1 MPIRKLNKDNILCN
15 NCHRYHVGTFPH
27 WHIGILSH
35 WHIILLLLCLPLAN
49 HAQQFHFSG
58 GYGFSLF
65 VCNNKSV
72 YSWGDNLYGQLAR
85 NTAQC
90 PTNRP
95 CAAQFPEEV
104 RSIEAGFS
112 YHALAL
118 TVSGKVLS
126 WGQNFYGELGS
137 GKFCETECKRQTPEY
152 VVGGESGTGDLR
164 NVIAIAAGQSH
175 SYALLATGEVLAWGN
190 NSSGQ
195 LGNGTYAN
203 SAQPLFVRKQNGE
216 ILGNIRMISAGANH
230 GYALDNNGQVY
241 AWGNNSSNQLGV
253 GNSLNQ
259 PFPTLVVD
267 NTNQIINNV
276 KKIDGGAQ
284 FGLLLKT
291 NGTVWGLGACKGS
304 EINENGIP
312 TYKAQPYAMQVEGG
326 ATPNQTLTNV
336 IDISAGTSHSLAIT
350 VENNKN
356 YVVAW
361 GNNRF
366 PDLTAA
372 TGGQIGNG
380 NTSVKQ
386 YFSPQYVLSGSEKLQ
401 DAVAVYAGSGVS
413 YIFTLSTLRRANA
426 FYVCGAN
433 ISGALGTENNQD
445 EYKAVRIDQ
454 KLCQP
459 YCEILSLGN
468 SRTYCTP
475 FNEEITANLSSDDY
489 TFIWYKNNV
498 LQTEQS
504 NTIALTSGGVYI
516 AEAHNKRGD
525 CPSYKDSVTVIEKQ
539 TNFAMLNT
547 SFCGTNL
554 QYKVV
559 GEGNFS
565 WHSTHSGEKIG
576 QGQVLT
582 IPKSKAEELIP
593 GKRYRVWV
601 EQQGECQAM
610 PFVLTENCNC
620 ATPPPVG
627 NDTASCYNRPYF
639 VHAKGDSVVWY
650 SDPALLKPVHFG
662 NTYEPKNLQ
671 GIGKYSLYATQI
683 KNTCES
689 EAHTV
694 YLQLENCA
702 PWFTVEG
709 QVFAN
714 NAQVTHTTVYLY
726 DAETRQPIDSCKT
739 NDKGRFTLYS
749 QGNKATVYAL
759 SPFSTFHN
767 TWAGNKLQQ
776 SEAHVFYVDATI
788 KGIEIVLIPT
798 ATQVEL
804 LANSDFFNADYIRI
818 YTSTGALIG
827 TAQPNFSA
835 IKQLCKPQNVYV
847 LQAVK
852 NNAVVASWKVKLDIH

>member
-1 MPIRKLNKDNILCN
+1 M
-15 NCHRYHVGTFPH
+15 
-27 WHIGILSH
+27 
-35 WHIILLLLCLPLAN
+35 
-49 HAQQFHFSG
+49 
-58 GYGFSLF
+58 F
-65 VCNNKSV
+65 VCDNKSV

-85 NTAQC
+85 NTAPC
-90 PTNRP
+90 AANRP
-95 CAAQFPEEV
+95 CAANFSEEV
-104 RSIEAGFS
+104 RSIEAGFL

-118 TVSGKVLS
+118 TVSEKVLS

-137 GKFCETECKRQTPEY
+137 GKFCEIECKRQTPEY
-152 VVGGESGTGDLR
+152 VVGGESGTEYLQH
-164 NVIAIAAGQSH
+164 VIAIAAGQSH

-203 SAQPLFVRKQNGE
+203 SALPLFVRKQNGE

-259 PFPTLVVD
+259 PFPALVVD

-291 NGTVWGLGACKGS
+291 NGTVWGVGAFKGS

-312 TYKAQPYAMQVEGG
+312 TYKAQPYAIQVEGG

-350 VENNKN
+350 VENHTN

-361 GNNRF
+361 GDNRF

-386 YFSPQYVLSGSEKLQ
+386 YFSPQYVLTGSQKLQ
-401 DAVAVYAGSGVS
+401 DAIAVYAGSGAS
-413 YIFTLSTLRRANA
+413 YILTQNVLHKVSA
-426 FYVCGAN
+426 FYVSGAN
-433 ISGALGTENNQD
+433 ISGVLGIENNQD
-445 EYKAVRIDQ
+445 EYKAVRLDQ

-459 YCEILSLGN
+459 YCKILSLGDN
-468 SRTYCTP
+468 RSYCTP
-475 FNEEITANLSSDDY
+475 FYEKITANLSSDDY
-489 TFIWYKNNV
+489 IFIWYKNGM

-504 NTIALTSGGVYI
+504 NTIALTSGGVYTT
-516 AEAHNKRGD
+516 EAHNKRGD
-525 CPSYKDSVTVIEKQ
+525 CPSYKDSVAITEKQ
-539 TNFAMLNT
+539 MNFAMLNT
-547 SFCGTNL
+547 SFCGENL

-559 GEGNFS
+559 GKGNFA
-565 WHSTHSGEKIG
+565 WRTTHDGEKIG

-582 IPKSKAEELIP
+582 IPKSKAEELIA

-610 PFVLTENCNC
+610 PFELTKNCNC
-620 ATPPPVG
+620 ATSPPVG
-627 NDTASCYNRPYF
+627 NDTASCYNRNYF
-639 VHAKGDSVVWY
+639 VHAQGDSVVWY
-650 SDPALLKPVHFG
+650 SDPALLKPLHFG
-662 NTYEPKNLQ
+662 NTYEPTNLQ
-671 GIGKYSLYATQI
+671 GIEKFSFYATQI
-683 KNTCES
+683 KNACES

-694 YLQLENCA
+694 YLQLENCD

-726 DAETRQPIDSCKT
+726 DAETRQPIDSCMT
-739 NDKGRFTLYS
+739 NDNGRFTLYS

-776 SEAHVFYVDATI
+776 SQAHVFYVDATI
-788 KGIEIVLIPT
+788 KGIEISLIPT
-798 ATQVEL
+798 ATHVEL
-804 LANSDFFNADYIRI
+804 LATSDFSNADYIRI
-818 YTSTGALIG
+818 YTATGALIR
-827 TAQPNFSA
+827 TAQPSFDT
-835 IKQLCKPQNVYV
+835 IKQLCKPQNVYIV
-847 LQAVK
+847 QAVK
-852 NNAVVASWKVKLDIH
+852 NNVVVASWKVRL

>member
-1 MPIRKLNKDNILCN
+1 MKIIK
-15 NCHRYHVGTFPH
+15 
-27 WHIGILSH
+27 HIQ
-35 WHIILLLLCLPLAN
+35 ILLLLCLPLTN
-49 HAQQFHFSG
+49 HAQQLHFSG

-65 VCNNKSV
+65 VCSNKSV

-85 NTAQC
+85 NTTQC
-90 PTNRP
+90 SANKP
-95 CAAQFPEEV
+95 CAAQFPEEL

-126 WGQNFYGELGS
+126 WGQNFNGELGS
-137 GKFCETECKRQTPEY
+137 GKLCDVECKRQTPEY
-152 VVGGESGTGDLR
+152 VLGGESAQEYLH
-164 NVIAIAAGQSH
+164 NVVAVAAGQSH

-195 LGNGTYAN
+195 LGNGAYVN
-203 SAQPLFVRKQNGE
+203 SALPLFVRKANGE
-216 ILGNIRMISAGANH
+216 ILSNIRMISAGANH

-241 AWGNNSSNQLGV
+241 AWGSNSSNQLGV

-259 PFPTLVVD
+259 PFSTLVID
-267 NTNQIINNV
+267 NTNQIVNNV

-291 NGTVWGLGACKGS
+291 NGTVWGLGAFKGS

-372 TGGQIGNG
+372 SGGQIGNG

-386 YFSPQYVLSGSEKLQ
+386 YFSPQYVLAGSQKLQ
-401 DAVAVYAGSGVS
+401 DAIAVYAGSGVS
-413 YIFTLSTLRRANA
+413 YVLTQNVSRRESA
-426 FYVCGAN
+426 FYVSGAS
-433 ISGALGTENNQD
+433 ISGVLGTETNKD
-445 EYKAVRIDQ
+445 EYQALRIDN

-459 YCEILSLGN
+459 YCAILSLGN
-468 SRTYCTP
+468 NRSYCTP

-489 TFIWYKNNV
+489 TFIWYRNNV

-504 NTIALTSGGVYI
+504 NTITLTSGGVYS

-525 CPSYKDSVTVIEKQ
+525 CPALYKDSVTITEKQ

-547 SFCGTNL
+547 SFCGSNL

-559 GEGNFS
+559 GEGNFLWRS
-565 WHSTHSGEKIG
+565 ARSGETIG
-576 QGQVLT
+576 QGQTLS
-582 IPKSKAEELIP
+582 IPKSKAEELIA

-601 EQQGECQAM
+601 EQQGVCQAM
-610 PFVLTENCNC
+610 PLVLTENCNC
-620 ATPPPVG
+620 AVPPPVG

-639 VHAKGDSVVWY
+639 VHARGDSVVWY

-662 NTYEPKNLQ
+662 NTYKPKNLQ
-671 GIGKYSLYATQI
+671 GIERYVFYATHI
-683 KNTCES
+683 KNACES
-689 EAHTV
+689 EAQAV
-694 YLQLENCA
+694 YLQLEDCA

-726 DAETRQPIDSCKT
+726 DAETRQPVDSCET
-739 NDKGRFTLYS
+739 NDDGRFTLYS

-759 SPFSTFHN
+759 SPFSTFHH

-776 SEAHVFYVDATI
+776 SEAQVFYVDATI
-788 KGIEIVLIPT
+788 KGIAISLIPT
-798 ATQVEL
+798 ATHIEL
-804 LANSDFFNADYIRI
+804 LANSDFSNADYLRI

-827 TAQPNFSA
+827 TAQPSFAA
-835 IKQLCKPQNVYV
+835 IKQLCKPQNVYI

-852 NNAVVASWKVKLDIH
+852 DAVVVAAWKVRL